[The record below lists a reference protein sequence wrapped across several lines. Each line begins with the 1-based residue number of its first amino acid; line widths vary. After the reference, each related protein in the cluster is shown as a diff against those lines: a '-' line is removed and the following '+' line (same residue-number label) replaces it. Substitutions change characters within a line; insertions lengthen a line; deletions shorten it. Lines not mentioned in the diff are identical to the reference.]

1 MNSKK
6 LRDGFIFKNQNDYV
20 VEAES
25 KKAADFIDNLC
36 GFNWRM
42 LTCTSERDVHIT
54 TDKNT
59 MFRLIKKLKD
69 ASFNFDN
76 FTKIL

>member
-59 MFRLIKKLKD
+59 MSKLIKKLKD

>member
-36 GFNWRM
+36 GLDWRM
-42 LTCTSERDVHIT
+42 
-54 TDKNT
+54 
-59 MFRLIKKLKD
+59 
-69 ASFNFDN
+69 
-76 FTKIL
+76 